1 MEDIVHDIRE
11 GWTEEE
17 WNAYYQSLAE
27 ANEELDEEIIQDAIE
42 MEADY

>member
-1 MEDIVHDIRE
+1 MEGIQDGRE
-11 GWTEEE
+11 NWTEEE

-27 ANEELDEEIIQDAIE
+27 AEEAEEEERIKDAIE

>member
-27 ANEELDEEIIQDAIE
+27 AEEAKEEERIKDAIE